1 MVDDKGRRDGAA
13 ADAETRA
20 AAENGVRIRL
30 FDADR
35 TDRSL
40 SFDEALRAKVSAR
53 QLMWIDVEGSLT
65 DEQREGLVG
74 RFELAPETNHALAK
88 PNGRPVVRLHGR
100 HFVVHLVAEL
110 DPGDPRQVAWLDIVA
125 GPNVVITQHE
135 RPIKALGSMDERI
148 AEDATV
154 GVADS
159 AEFVAAVGEAILTGY
174 YAAIDRVEDELDD
187 FDAKALQRSQPTDLI
202 GGLVQIRR
210 RIGRLRRV
218 LAAHRE
224 LFGALGSPDFARGI
238 EAEDPQVFV
247 PLAGR
252 FEGVLASVESTRE
265 AVLGSFDIL
274 MTRTGQRTNDIMRVL
289 TVATVLAIPATVTA
303 GFLGMNLIVPL
314 PNDDP
319 GAFWVVLGGIV
330 LIELALLAISR
341 WRGWI

>member
-1 MVDDKGRRDGAA
+1 MNDEARGRDEDA
-13 ADAETRA
+13 ADPEGGV
-20 AAENGVRIRL
+20 ENGVRIRL

-40 SFDEALRAKVSAR
+40 SFDDALRAKVSAR
-53 QLMWIDVEGSLT
+53 QLMWIDVEGSFAA
-65 DEQREGLVG
+65 EQRERLVERFDLDPATG
-74 RFELAPETNHALAK
+74 RALARSE
-88 PNGRPVVRLHGR
+88 GRPSVRLHGR
-100 HFVVHLVAEL
+100 HFVLHLVAEV
-110 DPGDPRQVAWLDIVA
+110 DPEDPRQVGWLDIVA
-125 GPNVVITQHE
+125 GPNVVITRHE
-135 RPIKALGSMDERI
+135 GLIKALGSMDRRI

-187 FDAKALQRSQPTDLI
+187 FDAKALLRSQPTELI
-202 GGLVQIRR
+202 GGLVRIRR

-238 EAEDPQVFV
+238 EADDPQVFV
-247 PLAGR
+247 PLASR
-252 FEGVLASVESTRE
+252 FEGVIASLESTRE

-319 GAFWVVLGGIV
+319 GAFWIVMACIV
-330 LIELALLAISR
+330 LIELALLGIAR

>member
-1 MVDDKGRRDGAA
+1 MAKKASRADDPA
-13 ADAETRA
+13 AD
-20 AAENGVRIRL
+20 AENGVRIRL

-35 TDRSL
+35 RDRSL
-40 SFDEALRAKVSAR
+40 SFDDAMAHKVSAR

-65 DEQREGLVG
+65 DERRERLVE
-74 RFELAPETNHALAK
+74 RFDLVRTTDRALSK
-88 PNGRPVVRLHGR
+88 PNGRPSVKLHGR
-100 HFVVHLVAEL
+100 HFVLHLAAEL
-110 DPGDPRQVAWLDIVA
+110 DPDDPRQVGWLDIVA

-135 RPIKALGSMDERI
+135 RQVGALGSMDRRI

-159 AEFVAAVGEAILTGY
+159 AEFVAALGEAILTGY
-174 YAAIDRVEDELDD
+174 LAAIDRIEDELDD
-187 FDAKALQRSQPTDLI
+187 FDAKALLRRQPNDLF
-202 GGLVQIRR
+202 GRLVEIRR
-210 RIGRLRRV
+210 RIARLRRL
-218 LAAHRE
+218 LASHRE

-238 EAEDPQVFV
+238 DSEDPQVFF

-252 FEGVLASVESTRE
+252 FEAVLASLESTRE

-319 GAFWVVLGGIV
+319 GAFWVVMGGIV
-330 LIELALLAISR
+330 VIELALLAIAR